1 MDLIKLNTSQ
11 LLLTSLLA
19 VSNSEMGNFYERETI
34 SLNGKRIFVLSGTHC
49 VMENIFVEGSDW
61 DLDKDRYH
69 VMLAQVILDCDWST
83 HAQYSPLIGCRAAWT
98 RRPAT

>member
-1 MDLIKLNTSQ
+1 
-11 LLLTSLLA
+11 
-19 VSNSEMGNFYERETI
+19 
-34 SLNGKRIFVLSGTHC
+34 
-49 VMENIFVEGSDW
+49 MENIFVEGSDW